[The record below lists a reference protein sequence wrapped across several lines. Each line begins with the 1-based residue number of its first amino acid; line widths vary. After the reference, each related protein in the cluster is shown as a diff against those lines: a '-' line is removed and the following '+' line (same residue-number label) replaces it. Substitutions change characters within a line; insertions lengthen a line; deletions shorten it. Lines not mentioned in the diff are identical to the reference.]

1 MNVHSKRS
9 EAKAS
14 GEKRFFSFKAHGIT
28 AYHAAPAVLM
38 TVAGLALSTVISD
51 VTPAFNQVF
60 AAQEIAIEESINFME
75 ELSTQVNGI
84 LNPFGQEAVTVE
96 AETEAPVTQE
106 ASEKST
112 SDSTAKTNQDLSY
125 TGLLASG
132 ISELKKNNTKEDSH
146 DFTSYI
152 SSISESEAEEKLKE
166 LEKAERER
174 ELWEASGEVVA
185 SSNRNLYLDTYSYQ
199 RGASNIP
206 STGLYTSC
214 VPGQVIS
221 QMQPPASLTF
231 DENGV
236 PENYLY
242 YIDGM
247 STAYYGGYMTATGS
261 SVRPGVVAVDPREIP
276 YGTEMWIV
284 SSDGKY
290 VYGFARAED
299 TGGFIYWPKG
309 ATVDLYMNT
318 YADCAVWGWR
328 GVRIYILPTSY
339 K

>member
-1 MNVHSKRS
+1 MNIHSKRS
-9 EAKAS
+9 ELT
-14 GEKRFFSFKAHGIT
+14 EKKKFSFKAHGIT
-28 AYHAAPAVLM
+28 SYHAAPAVLM
-38 TVAGLALSTVISD
+38 VVAGLALSAIISD
-51 VTPAFNQVF
+51 VPPSLNQAFASSVEEQV
-60 AAQEIAIEESINFME
+60 EESGNHGAGLDSIMTGLVTGPQTEIITNEQPQADSFTTEISFEKPDILAAGLNELRKE
-75 ELSTQVNGI
+75 EV
-84 LNPFGQEAVTVE
+84 ERETVVFSSFTSSIT
-96 AETEAPVTQE
+96 ETEA
-106 ASEKST
+106 A
-112 SDSTAKTNQDLSY
+112 
-125 TGLLASG
+125 
-132 ISELKKNNTKEDSH
+132 
-146 DFTSYI
+146 
-152 SSISESEAEEKLKE
+152 EKLE
-166 LEKAERER
+166 EIQKADRER
-174 ELWEASGEVVA
+174 ELWEASGEAVA
-185 SSNRNLYLDTYSYQ
+185 SSNRNLYLDTYWYQ
-199 RGASNIP
+199 RGPSNIP

-221 QMQPPASLTF
+221 QMQPPESLTF

-242 YIDGM
+242 CIEGK

-261 SVRPGVVAVDPREIP
+261 ATRPGVVAVDPREIP

-284 SSDGKY
+284 SSDGRY

-328 GVRIYILPTSY
+328 GVKIYILPTSY